1 MSATQA
7 APEGWRPAVAS
18 EVSPGD
24 QVRVGGDGGL
34 EVTVSRVE
42 PSFLGR
48 TDMIAFIEDTADR
61 WLKVPVP
68 GGAEVEVAR

>member
-1 MSATQA
+1 MSSA
-7 APEGWRPAVAS
+7 AASGRWDPTAARDVA
-18 EVSPGD
+18 PGD
-24 QVRVGGDGGL
+24 RIRVGGDGGV

-48 TDMIAFIEDTADR
+48 TDMIAFIEDTPDR

-68 GGAEVEVAR
+68 AAVQVEVAR